1 LLTREERFDALTAA
15 DTEALVAM
23 ADELLSTH
31 EVTVLRAPAGAA
43 VMMRAIE
50 TAEGSTFNL
59 GEVSVTEA
67 EVELAGERGYCM
79 VLGFNPEKALAGAV
93 LDAAAEGRLDSAG
106 EIERLLLGALE
117 NRRLAQLA
125 EWNRLAPT
133 RVQFDEIPG

>member
-1 LLTREERFDALTAA
+1 MLTREERFDALTAA